1 MTLMHE
7 IYIQNWKIP
16 KEKWM
21 FLYKKGLNDYELC
34 EKTGASLRTVKRWRK
49 ENNLF
54 VNPKPIIDKS
64 NFLNLYDKGLND
76 KEIAKIEDCHFST
89 IRRWRKKNKLAT
101 KVKYGYNSDGSYRG
115 IIFTKGN
122 SLNKG
127 DKHWNWKGGV
137 SFENNN
143 EFYWRKE
150 WKEVRDKCYKRDNYT
165 CQICRR
171 KGLYINAHHIMSR
184 RDFPELE
191 LDLSNLLTVCI
202 SCHLKIEREYFNDS
216 IKIWI

>member
-21 FLYKKGLNDYELC
+21 FLYKEGLSDYELC
-34 EKTGASLRTVKRWRK
+34 EKTGASLGTIKRWRK
-49 ENNLF
+49 ENNLL

-64 NFLNLYDKGLND
+64 NFLNLYNKGLND

-89 IRRWRKKNKLAT
+89 IRRWRKKNNLAT
-101 KVKYGYNSDGSYRG
+101 KIKYGYNSDGSYRG
-115 IIFTKGN
+115 IVFRKGHL
-122 SLNKG
+122 LNKG
-127 DKHWNWKGGV
+127 EKHWNWRGGI
-137 SFENNN
+137 SLENNRA
-143 EFYWRKE
+143 FYRREE
-150 WKEVRDKCYKRDNYT
+150 WKDARDKCYKRDNYI
-165 CQICRR
+165 CQMCGR
-171 KGLYINAHHIMSR
+171 KGLYFNAHHIKSR

-191 LDLSNLLTVCI
+191 LELSNLLTVCV
-202 SCHLKIEREYFNDS
+202 SCHLKIEHNFNKP